1 MRNIKL
7 IVAAVALLG
16 LLSSCEKD
24 FTVKTGNTPVEFLSS
39 TMDVEL
45 NSVYNYIPSQMTDSS
60 KVSSRA
66 IVEFVGGTI
75 TMKEDGST
83 REVVNGTDVIFTSLD
98 LYIGAYDPAI
108 DTTSFP
114 NNSIEF
120 RLPNYLQYQS
130 ISFTLRLTGE
140 YLGSITE
147 MTWTATAPE
156 ELSMAGNWAFGTTVF
171 TVVENEDGTFGLNS
185 PFINGYT
192 WPATR
197 ANNQLTIALDGPDV
211 DMGEQGVCEVIFCAY
226 HVHTDGNTYLWPDEA
241 VILEFNED
249 GTVVATNGIFHGF
262 QSGES
267 WYNWT
272 GSVID
277 EGSVGTRQ

>member
-45 NSVYNYIPSQMTDSS
+45 NSVYNYIPIQMTDSS

-130 ISFTLRLTGE
+130 ISPSRYSMEKLLR
-140 YLGSITE
+140 TE
-147 MTWTATAPE
+147 AM
-156 ELSMAGNWAFGTTVF
+156 LSVMSRSVKPLLSSSR
-171 TVVENEDGTFGLNS
+171 V
-185 PFINGYT
+185 
-192 WPATR
+192 PAT
-197 ANNQLTIALDGPDV
+197 P
-211 DMGEQGVCEVIFCAY
+211 
-226 HVHTDGNTYLWPDEA
+226 WPCTA
-241 VILEFNED
+241 SLP
-249 GTVVATNGIFHGF
+249 
-262 QSGES
+262 QSC
-267 WYNWT
+267 T
-272 GSVID
+272 
-277 EGSVGTRQ
+277 